1 MSFTI
6 NYLVDDQELIND
18 IEEFLLNWRDSSLYI
33 DTYTSGSTGK
43 PKLISIKKEHMV
55 ESAKMT
61 GKLLKIKP
69 GENALLN
76 LSINTIAGKMMV
88 IRSIVLNLN
97 LYVVKT
103 DSTPLNSTNKLP
115 KIDFVALVPIQVVN
129 TLKSNPDFLK
139 SIRNIIIGG
148 ANCSLDLI
156 NSLKQYKIQA
166 YQTFGMTETI
176 SHFALKKIGLVNE
189 ESYTTHKDVTIS
201 KNLLNNTLII
211 NAPKLGVLQ
220 LNTNDVVEITD
231 IHKFK
236 WLGRTDFVINSGG
249 IKIHPEEI
257 ENLLSKHIKREF
269 FLFGLKDNLLGEKLV
284 LIIEDS
290 EKQLKIDFKQILNS
304 KYHIP
309 KEVFFVERFI
319 RTSSNKVDRK
329 KTLERYKLI

>member
-18 IEEFLLNWRDSSLYI
+18 IEEFLLKWRGSSLYI

-61 GKLLKIKP
+61 GNLLKIKP

-88 IRSIVLNLN
+88 IRSIVLKLN

-103 DSTPLNSTNKLP
+103 DRTPLNSTNKLP

-166 YQTFGMTETI
+166 YQTFGMTETV
-176 SHFALKKIGLVNE
+176 SHFALKKIGKITEQFYTLADNVGIEVN
-189 ESYTTHKDVTIS
+189 SFNK
-201 KNLLNNTLII
+201 TLIV
-211 NAPKLGVLQ
+211 NAPLIGVLN
-220 LNTNDVVEITD
+220 LDTNDVID
-231 IHKFK
+231 KISDKKFK
-236 WLGRTDFVINSGG
+236 WLGRSDFVINSGG

-257 ENLLSKHIKREF
+257 ENLLSQHIKREF

-284 LIIEDS
+284 LIVEDS
-290 EKQLKIDFKQILNS
+290 EKKLKIDFKQILNS

-319 RTSSNKVDRK
+319 RTSSNKVNRK

>member
-1 MSFTI
+1 MPFTI
-6 NYLVDDQELIND
+6 KYLVDDEKYID
-18 IEEFLLNWRDSSLYI
+18 RIEEFLHKWRDSSLHI

-43 PKLISIKKEHMV
+43 PKLISIKKEYMV
-55 ESAKMT
+55 QSAKMT
-61 GKLLKIKP
+61 GELLDLKK
-69 GENALLN
+69 GDNALLN
-76 LSINTIAGKMMV
+76 LSIDTIAGKMMV
-88 IRSIVLNLN
+88 VRSLVLGLNLFI
-97 LYVVKT
+97 VKT
-103 DSTPLNSTNKLP
+103 NSNPFQSDNKLP
-115 KIDFVALVPIQVVN
+115 RIDFIALVPLQISSI
-129 TLKSNPDFLK
+129 LKANVANLK
-139 SIRNIIIGG
+139 SIRNILIGG
-148 ANCSLDLI
+148 ANSSFELI
-156 NSLKQYKIQA
+156 DQLRSYSIQA

-284 LIIEDS
+284 LIVEDS

>member
-6 NYLVDDQELIND
+6 HYLVDDQELIND
-18 IEEFLLNWRDSSLYI
+18 IEEFLLDWRNSSLHI
-33 DTYTSGSTGK
+33 DTYTSGSTGE
-43 PKLISIKKEHMV
+43 PKLISIKKEHMI
-55 ESAKMT
+55 ESARMT
-61 GKLLKIKP
+61 GKLLDIKS

-76 LSINTIAGKMMV
+76 LSIKTIAGKMMV

-97 LYVVKT
+97 LFVVKT
-103 DSTPLNSTNKLP
+103 DSSPLKKINKLP
-115 KIDFVALVPIQVVN
+115 RIDFIALVPLQVLN
-129 TLKSNPDFLK
+129 ILESNPELLK

-148 ANCSLDLI
+148 ANSSLNLI
-156 NSLKQYKIQA
+156 ESLKTHHIQA

-176 SHFALKKIGLVNE
+176 SHFALKKIGLVTE

-231 IHKFK
+231 IDKFK

-249 IKIHPEEI
+249 VKIHPETL
-257 ENLLSKHIKREF
+257 ENILSEHIKSEF
-269 FLFGLKDNLLGEKLV
+269 FFFGLKDNLLGEKLV
-284 LIIEDS
+284 LIIES
-290 EKQLKIDFKQILNS
+290 NKKELQVDFKRILTS

-309 KEVFFVERFI
+309 KEVLFVEKFI
-319 RTSSNKVDRK
+319 RTSSNKINRRK
-329 KTLERYKLI
+329 TIEHYKIS